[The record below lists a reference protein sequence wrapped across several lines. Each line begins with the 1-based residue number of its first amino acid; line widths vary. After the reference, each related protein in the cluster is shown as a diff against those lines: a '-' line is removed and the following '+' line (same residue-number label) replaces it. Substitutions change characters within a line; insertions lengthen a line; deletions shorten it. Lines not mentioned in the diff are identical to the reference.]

1 MTSSS
6 ISGDCGDWLGI
17 KRVLRFWLCVAP
29 LSLTPPCGDGCGLGR
44 GGQKGAY
51 SPSAVPDLLPL
62 SQERGW
68 RERKVVKRGGEERE
82 ETEDQRDLPTTVLSW
97 ELLPL
102 DWDSSVLPLT
112 QKLAV
117 STT

>member
-1 MTSSS
+1 M
-6 ISGDCGDWLGI
+6 GVDWVG
-17 KRVLRFWLCVAP
+17 V
-29 LSLTPPCGDGCGLGR
+29 GR
-44 GGQKGAY
+44 RGHI
-51 SPSAVPDLLPL
+51 PHLLPQICCH
-62 SQERGW
+62 SVRREAGE